1 VNFFKKFSKNLNS
14 NEEKNKANFDI
25 ENIEKNP
32 EPEIHEK
39 LKCKLIKDFYLLS
52 DDEIIEKLH
61 ELTEPIYPILSKIKI
76 KEKDWMPDEE
86 KNDYGVLKN
95 YVLADS
101 LFDDEDLDEYI
112 SGMRTHDPELDYE
125 EEEEELEISDYLSSF
140 TRKIGSIQYESES
153 IQEYVFEN
161 KKLLKNIE
169 LEFLKI
175 FWSSFDI
182 DEDLLDVVEFWEKYP
197 QYSSDGEPTKEQKD
211 QYQRYQ
217 KAYFYAK
224 DKVIR
229 AAKIFK
235 RFEKQK
241 RAKLNSKSIPKKKIE
256 ENLTEV
262 GFVYFI
268 RNKDIYKIGITQNML
283 QRMEQLK
290 PDELLDSIRCINYKE
305 LEREIH
311 SKFKGCRIPQ
321 TEYFRLDKKEIKEIH
336 QMLRENAK

>member
-1 VNFFKKFSKNLNS
+1 MNFFKKFSKNLNS
-14 NEEKNKANFDI
+14 NEEKNKANFDV
-25 ENIEKNP
+25 ENIENNP
-32 EPEIHEK
+32 EPEIIEK
-39 LKCKLIKDFYLLS
+39 LECKPIKDFYLLS

-61 ELTEPIYPILSKIKI
+61 VLTEPIYPILSEIKI

-86 KNDYGVLKN
+86 KHDYGVLKN

-101 LFDDEDLDEYI
+101 LFDDEDL
-112 SGMRTHDPELDYE
+112 
-125 EEEEELEISDYLSSF
+125 
-140 TRKIGSIQYESES
+140 
-153 IQEYVFEN
+153 
-161 KKLLKNIE
+161 
-169 LEFLKI
+169 
-175 FWSSFDI
+175 
-182 DEDLLDVVEFWEKYP
+182 LDVVEFWEKYP
-197 QYSSDGEPTKEQKD
+197 QYSYKGEPTKEQKE

-217 KAYFYAK
+217 KAYFYSK

-290 PDELLDSIRCINYKE
+290 PDELLDSIRCSNYKQ

-311 SKFKGCRIPQ
+311 SQFKGCRIPQ
-321 TEYFRLDKKEIKEIH
+321 TEYFRLDKEEINQIH
-336 QMLRENAK
+336 QILKDKAL

>member
-1 VNFFKKFSKNLNS
+1 MNFFKKFSKNLNS
-14 NEEKNKANFDI
+14 NEEKNKANFDV

-39 LKCKLIKDFYLLS
+39 LECKPIKDFYLLS

-61 ELTEPIYPILSKIKI
+61 ELTEPIYPILSEIKI

-86 KNDYGVLKN
+86 KHDYGVLKN

-101 LFDDEDLDEYI
+101 LFDDEDLDEFI
-112 SGMRTHDPELDYE
+112 SGMRTQDPELDYE

-153 IQEYVFEN
+153 IQEYVIEN
-161 KKLLKNIE
+161 KKLLKDIE
-169 LEFLKI
+169 LEFLKR

-197 QYSSDGEPTKEQKD
+197 QYSSDGEPTKEQKE

-217 KAYFYAK
+217 KAYFYSK

-241 RAKLNSKSIPKKKIE
+241 RAKLNSKSIPRKKIE

-290 PDELLDSIRCINYKE
+290 PDELLDSIRCSNYKQ

-311 SKFKGCRIPQ
+311 SQFKGCRIPQ
-321 TEYFRLDKKEIKEIH
+321 TEYFRLDKEEINQIH
-336 QMLRENAK
+336 QILKDKAL